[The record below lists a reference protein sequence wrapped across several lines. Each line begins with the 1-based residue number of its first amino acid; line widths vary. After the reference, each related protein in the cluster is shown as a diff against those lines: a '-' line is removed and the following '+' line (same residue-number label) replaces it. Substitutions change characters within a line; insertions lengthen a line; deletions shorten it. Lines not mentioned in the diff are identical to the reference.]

1 MRKTKI
7 KNAYSKKKDPDSVRR
22 RLLDAAIDI
31 LATKGI
37 TELSVSNVSTQA
49 GVTKGALFHHFDS
62 KEALILEMDRLVIS
76 ELDSSIDQFMMED
89 SKSSGCFTRAYI
101 KSMFSGE
108 LKNRTSWAAA
118 LSLACAAS
126 VGNSKNA
133 NWENWL
139 ISRLKKHAKTDSK
152 KELLI
157 VRLAADGAWLA
168 FATGASEKDFMGIEE
183 ELINMT
189 RT

>member
-1 MRKTKI
+1 MKKTKV
-7 KNAYSKKKDPDSVRR
+7 KNAYSKKKDPESVRQA
-22 RLLDAAIDI
+22 LLDAAIDI
-31 LATKGI
+31 VATKGI
-37 TELSVSNVSTQA
+37 TELSLSNVSAQA

-76 ELDSSIDQFMMED
+76 ELDLSIDQFMLED

-101 KSMFSGE
+101 KTMFSKD

-126 VGNSKNA
+126 VGSSKNA

-139 ISRLKKHAKTDSK
+139 IGRLKKHAKTDSQK
-152 KELLI
+152 GLLI

-168 FATGASEKDFMGIEE
+168 FATGASEKDFIGIEE
-183 ELINMT
+183 DLIEMT

>member
-1 MRKTKI
+1 MKKAKV

-22 RLLDAAIDI
+22 SLLDAAIDI
-31 LATKGI
+31 VATKGI
-37 TELSVSNVSTQA
+37 AELSLSKVSAHA

-62 KEALILEMDRLVIS
+62 KETLILEMNNLVIS
-76 ELDSSIDQFMMED
+76 ELDSSIDQFMLED

-101 KSMFSGE
+101 KSMFSKD

-126 VGNSKNA
+126 IGNSKNG

-139 ISRLKKHAKTDSK
+139 SGRLKKHSKTDSK

-168 FATGASEKDFMGIEE
+168 FATGATEKDFIGIEE
-183 ELINMT
+183 ELIKMT